1 MSNDLAI
8 NPAVMINRIVVRE
21 STPQT
26 AGPAKAAMLHMELQL
41 AIEQSKAENAAQNPD
56 GEGQAPVVDSGFA
69 VDRLI

>member
-1 MSNDLAI
+1 MSNTLAI
-8 NPAVMINRIVVRE
+8 NPAVMINRMVARE

-41 AIEQSKAENAAQNPD
+41 AVENAQAESAAENPD
-56 GEGQAPVVDSGFA
+56 GKGQAPVVDSGFA